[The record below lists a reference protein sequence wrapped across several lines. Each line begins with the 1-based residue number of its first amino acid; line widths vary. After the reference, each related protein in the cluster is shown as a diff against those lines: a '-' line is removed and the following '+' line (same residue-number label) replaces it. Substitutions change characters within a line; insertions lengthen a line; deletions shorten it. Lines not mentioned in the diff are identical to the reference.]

1 MTLGGDYKMITIKE
15 LTELE
20 RIYNDWD
27 SRKLTD
33 KERNYNKNFPYIF
46 AQAIRCDFDPETQL
60 KIALNLYN
68 SLDDFYE
75 NYYIAVNEDGDKAK
89 YLTFYAEPTNDIG
102 KAAICANETT
112 AFFLIDSYK
121 EEKYWNHEISK
132 EEWDDHNCNFGF
144 KIAPIKRVVSY
155 ERI

>member
-1 MTLGGDYKMITIKE
+1 MVTIKE
-15 LTELE
+15 LTKLKK
-20 RIYNDWD
+20 IYDDWE
-27 SRKLTD
+27 SRELTD
-33 KERNYNKNFPYIF
+33 EERSYNNNFPYVF
-46 AQAIRCDFDPETQL
+46 AQAIQCDFDPEIQS

-75 NYYIAVNEDGDKAK
+75 NYYIAVNEDCDETR
-89 YLTFYAEPTNDIG
+89 YLTFYAELTNDIS

-155 ERI
+155 ERL